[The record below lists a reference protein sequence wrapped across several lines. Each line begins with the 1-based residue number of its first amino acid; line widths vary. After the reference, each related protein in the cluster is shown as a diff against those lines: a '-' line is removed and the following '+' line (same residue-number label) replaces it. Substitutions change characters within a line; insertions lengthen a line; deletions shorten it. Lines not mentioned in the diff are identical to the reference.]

1 VNPPPPDP
9 TRQEELSGIGAHL
22 SKPASRTPQPTT
34 RKSQPPMAG
43 KSNTV
48 GARKSQPPAGRKSV
62 PPAASLQPGPLTT
75 RPPRVAT
82 MGATR
87 APAAHA
93 PKKPSRVPLP
103 GVRPSQSPTG
113 PAAPMAAG
121 RIVGRYKLLVPIGA
135 GGMAQVWAAR
145 PETAGLA
152 RTVAIKLVLPDYA
165 ADSEYE
171 RMFVDEAMVASAIR
185 HPNVC
190 ETLEL
195 GRDGDLIFMVLEW
208 IAGESLSGLLQQ
220 SGTLQPVPDPI
231 AARIVAEGC
240 AGLHAAHEAL
250 GADGEPLG
258 IVHRDVSPPNILIST
273 TGHVKVSDFGIAK
286 ARYQLHSKTRTG
298 EIKGKFAYIPPE
310 QILGRGVD
318 RRADVYAMGCV
329 LYIATLGLRPFGG
342 GASAL
347 GKIVQGKYLRPSE
360 IRSNYPPGLEA
371 IVLRALASDPAQ
383 RFQTAD
389 ELRVALEQW
398 LMAES
403 EIVMESD
410 VANVVRQRIS
420 KERRMVIDAVMSSG
434 RALPEALAAQLL
446 SRNDRTQTPTA
457 NSRVFI
463 AAPRPRVRLSSR
475 APAAAPAVGP
485 AVEDVDLESSP
496 TWRPP
501 KKGPGEHTDPGGY
514 EAPPHLPMDFHPDEG
529 ESTVRNKQQVFASSR
544 PPAKNGSN
552 S

>member
-1 VNPPPPDP
+1 
-9 TRQEELSGIGAHL
+9 
-22 SKPASRTPQPTT
+22 
-34 RKSQPPMAG
+34 M
-43 KSNTV
+43 
-48 GARKSQPPAGRKSV
+48 
-62 PPAASLQPGPLTT
+62 
-75 RPPRVAT
+75 
-82 MGATR
+82 
-87 APAAHA
+87 
-93 PKKPSRVPLP
+93 
-103 GVRPSQSPTG
+103 
-113 PAAPMAAG
+113 
-121 RIVGRYKLLVPIGA
+121 VGRYRLLVPIGA

-152 RTVAIKLVLPDYA
+152 RVVAVKLVLPDYA
-165 ADSEYE
+165 SDGEYE

-195 GRDGDLIFMVLEW
+195 GRDGDLLFMVLEW

-220 SGTLQPVPDPI
+220 QGALHPVPDPI

-240 AGLHAAHEAL
+240 AGLHAAHEAI
-250 GADGEPLG
+250 GQDGEPLG
-258 IVHRDVSPPNILIST
+258 VVHRDVSPPNILIST

-347 GKIVQGKYLRPSE
+347 GKIVQGRYLKPTE
-360 IRSNYPPGLEA
+360 IRANYPPGLEA
-371 IVLRALASDPAQ
+371 IIVRALASDPNL

-389 ELRVALEQW
+389 EMRAALEAW
-398 LMAES
+398 LMSVGEV
-403 EIVMESD
+403 VMESD
-410 VANVVRQRIS
+410 VADVVRARLS
-420 KERRMVIDAVMSSG
+420 KDRRMVIDAVTTSG
-434 RALPEALAAQLL
+434 RALPEALQRQLL
-446 SRNDRTQTPTA
+446 SRHDRTQTPTA
-457 NSRVFI
+457 NSRVFHS
-463 AAPRPRVRLSSR
+463 APRPRVRLSTPPPPEP
-475 APAAAPAVGP
+475 PAGADTEGAM
-485 AVEDVDLESSP
+485 P

-501 KKGPGEHTDPGGY
+501 KKPVSEQTAPGGF
-514 EAPPHLPMDFHPDEG
+514 EAPDRMPMDFHPDET

-544 PPAKNGSN
+544 PPNKKNGSED
-552 S
+552 

>member
-1 VNPPPPDP
+1 MKPPPPDP
-9 TRQEELSGIGAHL
+9 KGQEGASAGAPSEAPAAVSSVVPQ
-22 SKPASRTPQPTT
+22 SKPSTTPAPRQPATVTTAPVPARPLAS
-34 RKSQPPMAG
+34 
-43 KSNTV
+43 
-48 GARKSQPPAGRKSV
+48 
-62 PPAASLQPGPLTT
+62 AAS
-75 RPPRVAT
+75 
-82 MGATR
+82 
-87 APAAHA
+87 APSAHA
-93 PKKPSRVPLP
+93 PKKPSRAPLP
-103 GVRPSQSPTG
+103 SQRSTKPPPASP
-113 PAAPMAAG
+113 MSMQAG
-121 RIVGRYKLLVPIGA
+121 RIVGRYRLLVPVGA
-135 GGMAQVWAAR
+135 GGMAQVWAAK

-195 GRDGDLIFMVLEW
+195 GRDGDVLFMVLEW

-220 SGTLQPVPDPI
+220 KGALHPLPDPI

-240 AGLHAAHEAL
+240 AGLHAAHEAV
-250 GADGEPLG
+250 GVDGEPLG

-347 GKIVQGKYLRPSE
+347 GKIVQGRYLRPTE

-371 IVLRALASDPAQ
+371 IVVKALASDPAQ
-383 RFQTAD
+383 RFQSAD
-389 ELRVALEQW
+389 EMRQAIEQW
-398 LMAES
+398 LMSAN

-410 VANVVRQRIS
+410 VAGVVRDRIS
-420 KERRMVIDAVMSSG
+420 KERRMVIDAVMTSG
-434 RALPEALAAQLL
+434 RQLPEALAKQLL

-457 NSRVFI
+457 NSRVFLQ
-463 AAPRPRVRLSSR
+463 APQPRVRLST
-475 APAAAPAVGP
+475 PPPPKGGP
-485 AVEDVDLESSP
+485 EDAHP

-501 KKGPGEHTDPGGY
+501 KKPTGEHTNPGGFD
-514 EAPPHLPMDFHPDEG
+514 APARVPMDFHPEEG
-529 ESTVRNKQQVFASSR
+529 ESTVRNKEQVFASSR
-544 PPAKNGSN
+544 PPAKKNGSDD
-552 S
+552 

>member
-1 VNPPPPDP
+1 VNPPPPA
-9 TRQEELSGIGAHL
+9 RKGQEAAPASGTPSESPEAVSSIVPQ
-22 SKPASRTPQPTT
+22 SKPNTTPAPRQPATVTT
-34 RKSQPPMAG
+34 APVP
-43 KSNTV
+43 
-48 GARKSQPPAGRKSV
+48 ARPLAT
-62 PPAASLQPGPLTT
+62 AAF
-75 RPPRVAT
+75 
-82 MGATR
+82 

-93 PKKPSRVPLP
+93 PKKPSRAPLP
-103 GVRPSQSPTG
+103 GAPSTKP
-113 PAAPMAAG
+113 PAASPLQMHAG
-121 RIVGRYKLLVPIGA
+121 RIVGRYRLLVPVGA
-135 GGMAQVWAAR
+135 GGMAQVWAAK

-195 GRDGDLIFMVLEW
+195 GRDGDVLFMVLEW

-220 SGTLQPVPDPI
+220 KGALHPLPDPI

-240 AGLHAAHEAL
+240 AGLHAAHEAV
-250 GADGEPLG
+250 GVDGEPLG

-347 GKIVQGKYLRPSE
+347 GKIVQGRYLKPSE

-371 IVLRALASDPAQ
+371 IIVKALASDPAQ
-383 RFQTAD
+383 RFQSAD
-389 ELRVALEQW
+389 ELRQAIEQW
-398 LMAES
+398 LLSANEV
-403 EIVMESD
+403 VMESD
-410 VANVVRQRIS
+410 VAGVVRDRLS
-420 KERRMVIDAVMSSG
+420 KERRMVIDAVMTQG
-434 RALPEALAAQLL
+434 RALPEALAKQLL
-446 SRNDRTQTPTA
+446 SRHDRTQTPTA
-457 NSRVFI
+457 NSKVFLT
-463 AAPRPRVRLSSR
+463 APQPKVRLSTPPPPKGG
-475 APAAAPAVGP
+475 AEEAQ
-485 AVEDVDLESSP
+485 P

-501 KKGPGEHTDPGGY
+501 KKPTGEYSVQGDFD
-514 EAPPHLPMDFHPDEG
+514 EAPRMPMDFHPDEG
-529 ESTVRNKQQVFASSR
+529 ESTVRNKKQVFASSR
-544 PPAKNGSN
+544 PPAKKNGSDD
-552 S
+552 

>member
-1 VNPPPPDP
+1 
-9 TRQEELSGIGAHL
+9 
-22 SKPASRTPQPTT
+22 
-34 RKSQPPMAG
+34 M
-43 KSNTV
+43 
-48 GARKSQPPAGRKSV
+48 
-62 PPAASLQPGPLTT
+62 TT
-75 RPPRVAT
+75 RPPQRTA
-82 MGATR
+82 AA

-93 PKKPSRVPLP
+93 PKKPSRAPLP
-103 GVRPSQSPTG
+103 GALASQTPPPGSN
-113 PAAPMAAG
+113 PMVPG

-220 SGTLQPVPDPI
+220 GGTLQPMPDPI

-347 GKIVQGKYLRPSE
+347 GKIVQGKYLRPTE

-371 IVLRALASDPAQ
+371 IVLRALASDPSQ

-389 ELRVALEQW
+389 ELRIALEQW

-403 EIVMESD
+403 EVVMESD
-410 VANVVRQRIS
+410 VAEVVRKRIS
-420 KERRMVIDAVMSSG
+420 KERRMVIDAVMTSG
-434 RALPEALAAQLL
+434 RALPEALARQLL

-475 APAAAPAVGP
+475 APAAAPP
-485 AVEDVDLESSP
+485 PPTPDEDASEKSP

-501 KKGPGEHTDPGGY
+501 KKGPGERTDPGGFRVP
-514 EAPPHLPMDFHPDEG
+514 EAEPLEFHPEG

-544 PPAKNGSN
+544 PPARNRSGS
-552 S
+552 

>member
-1 VNPPPPDP
+1 MGKRGASVNPPPPNA
-9 TRQEELSGIGAHL
+9 RQEEASGSGSHA
-22 SKPASRTPQPTT
+22 SKS
-34 RKSQPPMAG
+34 
-43 KSNTV
+43 
-48 GARKSQPPAGRKSV
+48 GARKSQSPPARKSV
-62 PPAASLQPGPLTT
+62 PPSARKSVP
-75 RPPRVAT
+75 PPRVSQSGVPTAQPPRQR
-82 MGATR
+82 AALESAAN
-87 APAAHA
+87 APAAYA
-93 PKKPSRVPLP
+93 PKKPQRSPLP
-103 GVRPSQSPTG
+103 VPRTTQE
-113 PAAPMAAG
+113 PAASAVAMAPG
-121 RIVGRYKLLVPIGA
+121 RVVGRYKLLVPIGA

-165 ADSEYE
+165 SDSEYE

-195 GRDGDLIFMVLEW
+195 GRDGDVLFMVLEW

-220 SGTLQPVPDPI
+220 SGTLQPMPDPI

-347 GKIVQGKYLRPSE
+347 GKIVQGKYLRPTE
-360 IRSNYPPGLEA
+360 IRPSYPPGLEA

-389 ELRVALEQW
+389 ELRVALEGW

-410 VANVVRQRIS
+410 VAEIVRQRIS
-420 KERRMVIDAVMSSG
+420 KERRMVIDAVMTSG
-434 RALPEALAAQLL
+434 RALPEALAKQLL
-446 SRNDRTQTPTA
+446 TRDRTQTPTA

-475 APAAAPAVGP
+475 APAPPPSPGP
-485 AVEDVDLESSP
+485 EASDDDFESSP

-501 KKGPGEHTDPGGY
+501 KQPSGEHTDPGGY
-514 EAPPHLPMDFHPDEG
+514 EAPPVPMDFHPEEG

-544 PPAKNGSN
+544 PPAKNRSGS
-552 S
+552 

>member
-1 VNPPPPDP
+1 MGKGPASVNPPPLETSGLEETSGAMVVGTRAP
-9 TRQEELSGIGAHL
+9 TSESSPSQYASD
-22 SKPASRTPQPTT
+22 SPAPIPT
-34 RKSQPPMAG
+34 A
-43 KSNTV
+43 
-48 GARKSQPPAGRKSV
+48 
-62 PPAASLQPGPLTT
+62 
-75 RPPRVAT
+75 PPRPAPPRASAPT
-82 MGATR
+82 APPRPTSRAAPPRPDASR

-93 PKKPSRVPLP
+93 PKKPSRAPLP
-103 GVRPSQSPTG
+103 GARSSA
-113 PAAPMAAG
+113 PAAPPSAMAAG
-121 RIVGRYKLLVPIGA
+121 RVVGRYRLLVPIGA

-145 PETAGLA
+145 PESVGLA

-195 GRDGDLIFMVLEW
+195 GRDGDTLFMVLEW
-208 IAGESLSGLLQQ
+208 IAGESLSGMLQQ
-220 SGTLQPVPDPI
+220 NGALHPIPDPI

-240 AGLHAAHEAL
+240 AGLHAAHEAV
-250 GADGEPLG
+250 GAEGEPLG
-258 IVHRDVSPPNILIST
+258 IVHRDVSPPNVLIST

-286 ARYQLHSKTRTG
+286 ARYQLHSRTRTG

-347 GKIVQGKYLRPSE
+347 GKIVQGRYLRPAE
-360 IRSNYPPGLEA
+360 IRGDYPAGLEA
-371 IVLRALASDPAQ
+371 IIVRALASDPAQ

-389 ELRVALEQW
+389 EMRVALEHW
-398 LMAES
+398 LMSVGEV
-403 EIVMESD
+403 VMESD
-410 VANVVRQRIS
+410 VAAVVRQRLS
-420 KERRMVIDAVMSSG
+420 KERKMVIDAVMTQG
-434 RALPEALAAQLL
+434 RALPEALARQLL
-446 SRNDRTQTPTA
+446 SRRDRTQTPTA
-457 NSRVFI
+457 NSSNVFLT
-463 AAPRPRVRLSSR
+463 APRPKVRLSTP
-475 APAAAPAVGP
+475 APPRPPAGAA
-485 AVEDVDLESSP
+485 EESLP

-501 KKGPGEHTDPGGY
+501 KKSSHEHTAPGGHD
-514 EAPPHLPMDFHPDEG
+514 APPSVPMDFHPDEV
-529 ESTVRNKQQVFASSR
+529 ESTVRNRQQVFASSR
-544 PPAKNGSN
+544 PPAKNGSK